1 MSRLLIDTNIV
12 IDLLA
17 NRKDFYTEAATLFSL
32 ADKNL
37 LTLTVSSLTFANTN
51 YILSKLKSEKEA
63 RVILRKFK
71 VLVETLSLDD
81 KITELALSDN
91 KFPDFEDGLQYYSAI
106 ENRIDIIITRNKKD
120 FKNSKIPVMTAKEY
134 LAKSKTSGQQEL
146 C

>member
-1 MSRLLIDTNIV
+1 MNRLLIDTNIV

-63 RVILRKFK
+63 RIILRKFK

-81 KITELALSDN
+81 KITELALSDD

-106 ENRIDIIITRNKKD
+106 ENRIDLIITRNKKD

-134 LAKSKTSGQQEL
+134 LAKSKTSS
-146 C
+146 